1 MSSSDKPVLTGDNRH
16 ENGQF
21 KKGISGN
28 PSGRPKGS
36 MSIPDM
42 LKRIGEEEVPNELQD
57 RVQRL
62 FGEAEI
68 GKISMLEAVMRTTMM
83 YAIQGKSWAVQFL
96 ADRLEGRPRQTIE
109 LESHEPVQLIKTG
122 IDSFDND

>member
-1 MSSSDKPVLTGDNRH
+1 MSSLDKPVLTGDNRH

-21 KKGISGN
+21 KKGMSGN

>member
-21 KKGISGN
+21 KKGMSGN

-109 LESHEPVQLIKTG
+109 LESHEPVCLIKTG

>member
-21 KKGISGN
+21 KKGMSGN

-109 LESHEPVQLIKTG
+109 LESHEPVHLIKTG

>member
-21 KKGISGN
+21 KKGTSGN
-28 PSGRPKGS
+28 PNGRPKGS

-68 GKISMLEAVMRTTMM
+68 GKISMLEAVLSSLKTSIVSIVFILSCPVLSRT
-83 YAIQGKSWAVQFL
+83 QF
-96 ADRLEGRPRQTIE
+96 EGVWCTI
-109 LESHEPVQLIKTG
+109 LK
-122 IDSFDND
+122 

>member
-21 KKGISGN
+21 KKGMSGN

>member
-21 KKGISGN
+21 KKGTSGN
-28 PSGRPKGS
+28 PNGRPKGS

>member
-1 MSSSDKPVLTGDNRH
+1 MSLSDKPVLTGDNRH